1 MIIDNKL
8 FNTLLSQA
16 EKSARLRM
24 NYDLRTS
31 GEDSSQ
37 RMLNALLPGTE
48 VAIHRHR
55 ETTETVFILKGK
67 IEEIFYDDNGNEY
80 ERYLID
86 ANSDNKGCVIPKATW
101 HTIIVHEPSII
112 FEAKDGAFKPLTND
126 DILNIL

>member
-8 FNTLLSQA
+8 FNALLSQA

-80 ERYLID
+80 QRYLLD
-86 ANSDNKGCVIPKATW
+86 TDSDNKGCVIPKGAW

-112 FEAKDGAFKPLTND
+112 FEAKDGDFQPLNDD
-126 DILNIL
+126 DILNIF